1 MKPANR
7 AKPAKLNRQAAT
19 ATDDRAAPV
28 KQRVASEAKKAKRSS
43 SPVAAKRA
51 PQDANAK
58 IRNLQKML
66 SDKSIKT
73 GRVSFLYRI
82 NILVT
87 SFVMLLLPIVYLF
100 MIAGVCYAVYYHTVN
115 HGGIVTAVRG
125 RGMIF
130 MAIAYAAPI
139 LGGVVLVF
147 FMLKPLLA
155 RRGDDSRKRKVN
167 AKGEP
172 VLFWFVEKI
181 CEAVGAPVPRQIYI
195 THDINAAASFEQGMK
210 SAIVGRNLSLHIGM
224 PLVAGLTLQQFGG
237 VLAHEFGHFS
247 QGAGMRLSLFIRS
260 INFWFARVVY
270 ERDAWDEGLA
280 SLADEDTDFR
290 LAIVIMFAQ
299 LCVFLSRGF
308 LWVLMMIGHMVSSL
322 LLRQMEF
329 DADKYEIQF
338 SGSENFQQTSD
349 RLQIL
354 NVSYGEM
361 IPSII
366 QAAINGKTVKNLPK
380 LIVEKTKGLDPKS
393 IQQVLEQSH
402 SKKTG
407 LFDSHPSDG
416 QRIEKAQKYG
426 AEGIFHSTAPAA
438 ALFSGFELTCQSIT
452 DDFYRNEF
460 GVTKQMIRKSRKKK
474 RR

>member
-1 MKPANR
+1 
-7 AKPAKLNRQAAT
+7 
-19 ATDDRAAPV
+19 
-28 KQRVASEAKKAKRSS
+28 
-43 SPVAAKRA
+43 
-51 PQDANAK
+51 
-58 IRNLQKML
+58 ML
-66 SDKSIKT
+66 VGKTIKT

-82 NILVT
+82 NILIT
-87 SFVMLLLPIVYLF
+87 SFVMLLLPIAYLC
-100 MIAGVCYAVYYHTVN
+100 MIAAVCYAVYYHTVN
-115 HGGIVTAVRG
+115 HVGMMGAVRG
-125 RGMIF
+125 RGVIF
-130 MAIAYAAPI
+130 VAIGYAAPI
-139 LGGVVLVF
+139 LGGIVLVF

-181 CEAVGAPVPRQIYI
+181 CKAVGSPVPRQIYI
-195 THDINAAASFEQGMK
+195 THDINAAASFEHGMQ
-210 SAIVGRNLSLHIGM
+210 SAIAGRNLSLHIGM

-260 INFWFARVVY
+260 INYWFARVVY

-280 SLADEDTDFR
+280 SLVDEDTDFR
-290 LAIVIMFAQ
+290 IALLVMFAQ

-308 LWVLMMIGHMVSSL
+308 LWVLMMIGQLVSSL

-338 SGSENFQQTSD
+338 AGSENFQQTSD

-366 QAAINGKTVKNLPK
+366 QAAIHGKTVKNLPK
-380 LIVEKTKGLDPKS
+380 QIVDKAQGLDPQKVK
-393 IQQVLEQSH
+393 QVLQASH
-402 SKKTG
+402 TAQTG

-416 QRIEKAQKYG
+416 QRIEKAQAYE
-426 AEGIFHSTAPAA
+426 AQGIFHSSAPAG
-438 ALFSGFELTCQSIT
+438 ALFSGFEQTCQSIT

-460 GVTKQMIRKSRKKK
+460 GVTKEMIRNAPRK
-474 RR
+474 RRR